1 MKKIFGILGLL
12 IFLCLITGLLNSD
25 VFLTD
30 FNLRNLVRRVSLFS
44 ILSIGVTF
52 VIITGGIDLSIGSV
66 VALVACLLPWV
77 LVNEKM
83 SVTSAVIAVMAI
95 SLAIGLF
102 HGLLITKLNL
112 QPFVV
117 TLCGLL
123 IYRGLARGATRDQTQ
138 GFGNVYKPLRYL
150 ASGSPFAFHW
160 FIVTVGG
167 FVTVWALLPRGR
179 RERMI
184 ARPVLLLIGALLI
197 AIGTAPLWWR
207 FHFDVPSIDPDA
219 FAALW
224 FWRRGIIEFKAAEP
238 SDVPSLLLYWIGLGS
253 LVVGALWL
261 IIISLWS
268 SRKTLLPLL
277 VGFIACIAA
286 VFICRSAIRAW
297 PAALE
302 AGLQIPKLLLVLRL
316 SLGLALAA
324 TALWWFISRALKLTG
339 PSLRSP
345 LFLLVSGGIMCLIG
359 FTPLP
364 RVLLPMPF
372 LIMLALGIAAAVFL
386 NQTI

>member
-1 MKKIFGILGLL
+1 M
-12 IFLCLITGLLNSD
+12 
-25 VFLTD
+25 
-30 FNLRNLVRRVSLFS
+30 
-44 ILSIGVTF
+44 
-52 VIITGGIDLSIGSV
+52 
-66 VALVACLLPWV
+66 
-77 LVNEKM
+77 
-83 SVTSAVIAVMAI
+83 
-95 SLAIGLF
+95 
-102 HGLLITKLNL
+102 
-112 QPFVV
+112 
-117 TLCGLL
+117 
-123 IYRGLARGATRDQTQ
+123 
-138 GFGNVYKPLRYL
+138 
-150 ASGSPFAFHW
+150 
-160 FIVTVGG
+160 
-167 FVTVWALLPRGR
+167 
-179 RERMI
+179 
-184 ARPVLLLIGALLI
+184 ALLI

-277 VGFIACIAA
+277 VAFIACIAA

-345 LFLLVSGGIMCLIG
+345 LFVLVSGGFG
-359 FTPLP
+359 AGVVVVVGAA
-364 RVLLPMPF
+364 RGAVVGVAGAVVVVGAAG
-372 LIMLALGIAAAVFL
+372 LAPTRIWLGSIV
-386 NQTI
+386 